1 VPDLRPRGLA
11 RAEDEL
17 VEELDREQDRDEA
30 GGSAPA
36 ERDELAR
43 SYPP

>member
-1 VPDLRPRGLA
+1 VPNLRPRRFA

-30 GGSAPA
+30 GESAPA
-36 ERDELAR
+36 PRGDLAGR
-43 SYPP
+43 AR